1 MLTNFSKQ
9 IELEKARFEAHTKL
23 EKIVKASFRGLAQ
36 CWMLEQ

>member
-1 MLTNFSKQ
+1 MLTNFRKY

-23 EKIVKASFRGLAQ
+23 EEMVKVSFRELAQ